1 MCSGFFTVFILLLTP
16 SPCSALCA
24 CLKPCMSR
32 SLCSCFLTVVSFTP
46 LFPTLHKLQRVCA
59 PASSHSFPLLLTP
72 SPCSASCAYLKPLTS
87 KSLCAYC
94 LRFPQEP
101 SGMTVSP
108 SCSRCTTLMEMVSWC
123 EMAVVCECV
132 CMWCVCAPS
141 CSRCTTL
148 MEMVSWCAMAVV
160 CVFVCDVCM
169 RLHVHGVQGWWRW
182 WASVQW
188 LCVECVEC
196 VCLCA
201 CLCVWNV
208 WNVCVWLI
216 WLCVHCV
223 NTNPMFPSLD
233 TVCEGV
239 DVWVFAIFPPFVLHL
254 PQVVSH

>member
-123 EMAVVCECV
+123 
-132 CMWCVCAPS
+132 
-141 CSRCTTL
+141 
-148 MEMVSWCAMAVV
+148 AMAVV